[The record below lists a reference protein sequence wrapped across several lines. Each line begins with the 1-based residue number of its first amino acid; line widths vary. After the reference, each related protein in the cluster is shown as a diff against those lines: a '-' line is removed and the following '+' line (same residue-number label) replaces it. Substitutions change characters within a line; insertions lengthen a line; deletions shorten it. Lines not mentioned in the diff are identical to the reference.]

1 MSAKIISLP
10 FATREAQD
18 VAIAKD
24 EVEILQDLRRARIRI
39 AQLEASL
46 SEAMRDS
53 LMNFNRAR
61 DAERRLADLQAIP
74 GSRSAGGETS

>member
-10 FATREAQD
+10 FADRVEKREVDGQD
-18 VAIAKD
+18 TSQSQ
-24 EVEILQDLRRARIRI
+24 ELRRARIRI

-53 LMNFNRAR
+53 LVNFNRAR
-61 DAERRLADLQAIP
+61 DAERSLAELKSVNAA
-74 GSRSAGGETS
+74 R

>member
-10 FATREAQD
+10 FPVRGENQTMLEHQENRGTTTE
-18 VAIAKD
+18 
-24 EVEILQDLRRARIRI
+24 LRRARIRI

-53 LMNFNRAR
+53 LANFNRAR
-61 DAERRLADLQAIP
+61 DAERSLEEL
-74 GSRSAGGETS
+74 SA

>member
-10 FATREAQD
+10 FADRVEKRD
-18 VAIAKD
+18 VEEHD
-24 EVEILQDLRRARIRI
+24 TSQSQELRRARIRI

-53 LMNFNRAR
+53 LVNFNRAR
-61 DAERRLADLQAIP
+61 DAERSLAELKGMNA
-74 GSRSAGGETS
+74 AH

>member
-10 FATREAQD
+10 FANRVVDDGSHTSTDDKHVSQE
-18 VAIAKD
+18 
-24 EVEILQDLRRARIRI
+24 LRRARIRI

-53 LMNFNRAR
+53 LANFNRAR
-61 DAERRLADLQAIP
+61 DAERNLADLQRVPA
-74 GSRSAGGETS
+74 AQ

>member
-10 FATREAQD
+10 FVKPGDAQRAATHP
-18 VAIAKD
+18 
-24 EVEILQDLRRARIRI
+24 EVQSTNAELRRARIRI

-53 LMNFNRAR
+53 LANFNRAR
-61 DAERRLADLQAIP
+61 DAERSLEELTA
-74 GSRSAGGETS
+74 

>member
-10 FATREAQD
+10 FADRAQD
-18 VAIAKD
+18 RV
-24 EVEILQDLRRARIRI
+24 LQTDSKEKCPNTELRRARIRI

-53 LMNFNRAR
+53 LANFNRAR
-61 DAERRLADLQAIP
+61 DAERTLDELR
-74 GSRSAGGETS
+74 RSPATR